1 MSIITQLSSQ
11 VGDRTEV
18 SNLKV
23 VAACQADPT
32 LLAEIVSGLSSKD
45 AALVGDCAEV
55 LTKVAETDPAWV
67 SPYAPQ
73 LITLLTHKNTRIRW
87 EAAHALAFVAALAA
101 PVIASSLPQLR
112 EIVHHDKSV
121 IVRDYTVDT
130 IANYAAVNV
139 QATELAYPI
148 LVEALTTWEG
158 KQAGHALAG
167 LTNVAKTTPHFHDEL
182 RHYAQLCLADS
193 RNVVR
198 QAAKKL
204 LKAIG

>member
-11 VGDRTEV
+11 VGDRSEA

-23 VAACQADPT
+23 VAACHADPT
-32 LLAEIVSGLSSKD
+32 LLAEIAAGLSSKD

-73 LITLLTHKNTRIRW
+73 LAALLAHKNTRARW
-87 EAAHALAFVAALAA
+87 EAAHALALVTNLVAPMIAA
-101 PVIASSLPQLR
+101 ILPQLNDL
-112 EIVHHDKSV
+112 IHHDKSV
-121 IVRDYTVDT
+121 IVRDCAVD
-130 IANYAAVNV
+130 IVANYAATGPQAAV
-139 QATELAYPI
+139 QAYPI

-158 KQAGHALAG
+158 KQAGHALTG
-167 LTNVAKTTPHFHDEL
+167 LGNVARTTPRFNDAL
-182 RHYAQLCLADS
+182 AQYAQVCLAD
-193 RNVVR
+193 RRGVVR

-204 LKAIG
+204 LKIIR